1 MALETGVATIADLN
15 PLNPSASDLA
25 MEGDDH
31 IRLIK
36 TALKNTFPNINS
48 VVNATD
54 EQLNFLVGVTSAIQ
68 AQFTTMATA
77 VADLQAQ
84 IDKEAYKITM
94 WPGTAASIPSGYSL
108 CDGGAVSR
116 TANPKLFAA
125 IGTTYGAGDGSTTFN
140 KPDLRGV
147 VPRGLDGGRG
157 LDTDRVLGSYQADAV
172 LNHNHSGTTASSGD
186 HNHTGVTDL
195 QGAHTHTF
203 KRNGTPSSGS
213 DQSGIA
219 APGFDAN
226 NNGPITTSNAGSHTH
241 SLTINNSGTHTH
253 SFVTDGV
260 GAGYSNANENRV
272 KNLAVNFMIKLG

>member
-1 MALETGVATIADLN
+1 MALETGVTTIADLN
-15 PLNPSASDLA
+15 PLNPSASDPA

-68 AQFTTMATA
+68 AKLD
-77 VADLQAQ
+77 DLQAQ

-94 WPGTAASIPSGYSL
+94 WPGSAASIPSGYSL
-108 CDGGAVSR
+108 CDGGAISR

-147 VPRGLDGGRG
+147 VPRGLDDGRG
-157 LDTDRVLGSYQADAV
+157 LDTGRALGSYQADAL
-172 LNHNHSGTTASSGD
+172 LNHTHSGLTSTAGSHG
-186 HNHTGVTDL
+186 HGVTD
-195 QGAHTHTF
+195 
-203 KRNGTPSSGS
+203 NGHSHSFTETGGNSGFGSGETYSGGPSQMRSFNRTTAVS
-213 DQSGIA
+213 VTGI
-219 APGFDAN
+219 
-226 NNGPITTSNAGSHTH
+226 SLELAGSHQ
-241 SLTINNSGTHTH
+241 H
-253 SFVTDGV
+253 SFTTSGPDG
-260 GAGYSNANENRV
+260 GATSENRV

>member
-15 PLNPSASDLA
+15 PLNPSASDPA

-68 AQFTTMATA
+68 AKLD
-77 VADLQAQ
+77 DLQAQ

-157 LDTDRVLGSYQADAV
+157 LDTGRVLGSYQADAV

-203 KRNGTPSSGS
+203 ARNSGPT
-213 DQSGIA
+213 QGPNQTGIA
-219 APGFDAN
+219 APGFDGN
-226 NNGPITTSNAGSHTH
+226 NSGPITTSNAGSHTH
-241 SLTINNSGTHTH
+241 SLTINNSGAHTH

>member
-1 MALETGVATIADLN
+1 MALETGIATIADLN
-15 PLNPSASDLA
+15 PLNPSAFDPA

-68 AQFTTMATA
+68 AKLD
-77 VADLQAQ
+77 DLQSQ

-125 IGTTYGAGDGSTTFN
+125 IGTTYGSGDGSTTFN

-147 VPRGLDGGRG
+147 VPRGLDEGRG
-157 LDTDRVLGSYQADAV
+157 LDTGRTLGSYQADGV
-172 LNHNHSGTTASSGD
+172 LS
-186 HNHTGVTDL
+186 
-195 QGAHTHTF
+195 HTHT
-203 KRNGTPSSGS
+203 GS
-213 DQSGIA
+213 TGA
-219 APGFDAN
+219 MN
-226 NNGPITTSNAGSHTH
+226 SNASHTH
-241 SLTINNSGTHTH
+241 SVWDSGHSHSMASSNNEAGSGQFTEGGPTVGARVTDVGYANINISSTNIDHTH
-253 SFVTDGV
+253 NFTTGSTGI
-260 GAGYSNANENRV
+260 AENRV

>member
-1 MALETGVATIADLN
+1 MALEAGVTTIADLN
-15 PLNPSASDLA
+15 PLNPSSSDPA

-68 AQFTTMATA
+68 AQFTTMAAA

-108 CDGGAVSR
+108 CDGGAISR

-147 VPRGLDGGRG
+147 VPRGLDEGRG
-157 LDTDRVLGSYQADAV
+157 LDTGRTLGSYQGDG
-172 LNHNHSGTTASSGD
+172 LLSHTHSGTTYWSGD
-186 HNHTGVTDL
+186 HNHWVNDPGHSHSFTETGGNGGYGGGETYGGGPYQL
-195 QGAHTHTF
+195 RSFNKQTNGSGTGIWLSNSGGHNHTF
-203 KRNGTPSSGS
+203 TT
-213 DQSGIA
+213 
-219 APGFDAN
+219 
-226 NNGPITTSNAGSHTH
+226 NGP
-241 SLTINNSGTHTH
+241 
-253 SFVTDGV
+253 DV
-260 GAGYSNANENRV
+260 GATPENRV
-272 KNLAVNFMIKLG
+272 KNLAVNFIIKLG